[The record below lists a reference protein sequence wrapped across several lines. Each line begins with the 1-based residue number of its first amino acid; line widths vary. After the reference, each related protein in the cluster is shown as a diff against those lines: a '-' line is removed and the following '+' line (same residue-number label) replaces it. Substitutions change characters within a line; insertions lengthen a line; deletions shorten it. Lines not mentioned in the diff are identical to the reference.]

1 MEENIFRKLLEER
14 GCHLTK
20 QRHAILQKAFS
31 YKGHFDPESLYLAMR
46 EKGMKAS
53 RASVYRTLNLLCECG
68 LVEKV
73 GKTEQGTIY
82 EQSVDRKHHD
92 HMICIQCGEII
103 EFYSE
108 KIEKLQEKICREL
121 DFKGKNH
128 TLEIRGYCR
137 HCQAE
142 KNGLEGD
149 GSHGY

>member
-14 GCHLTK
+14 GWRLTK
-20 QRHAILQKAFS
+20 QRNAILQKAFS

-53 RASVYRTLNLLCECG
+53 RASVYRTLSLLCECG

-73 GKTEQGTIY
+73 SKTEQGTIY

-92 HMICIQCGEII
+92 HMVCIQCGKII

-108 KIEKLQEKICREL
+108 KIEKMQEKICREL

-137 HCQAE
+137 HCQTA

-149 GSHGY
+149 GSHGH

>member
-1 MEENIFRKLLEER
+1 MEENLFRKLLEER
-14 GCHLTK
+14 GWRLTK
-20 QRHAILQKAFS
+20 QRNAILQKAFS

-46 EKGMKAS
+46 EQGMKAS

-92 HMICIQCGEII
+92 HMVCIKCGEII

-108 KIEKLQEKICREL
+108 KIEKLQQKICREL
-121 DFKGKNH
+121 DFTGKNH

-137 HCQAE
+137 HCQMVQ
-142 KNGLEGD
+142 NVLEGD

>member
-1 MEENIFRKLLEER
+1 MRQKKFKQFLELR
-14 GCHLTK
+14 GQRLTK
-20 QRHAILQKAFS
+20 ERNAVLQKAFS
-31 YKGHFDPESLYLAMR
+31 CKGHFDPESLYLAMR

-53 RASVYRTLNLLCECG
+53 RASVYRTLNLLCECE

-73 GKTEQGTIY
+73 SKTEQGTIY
-82 EQSVDRKHHD
+82 EHSLGRKHHD
-92 HMICIQCGEII
+92 HMVCIKCGKII

-108 KIEKLQEKICREL
+108 KLEKLQEKICREL

-137 HCQAE
+137 HCQ
-142 KNGLEGD
+142 KGQNVLEEE

>member
-1 MEENIFRKLLEER
+1 MKEDIFRKLLEER
-14 GCHLTK
+14 GWRLTK

-31 YKGHFDPESLYLAMR
+31 CKGHFDPESLYLAMR

-82 EQSVDRKHHD
+82 EQSVGRKHHD
-92 HMICIQCGEII
+92 HMVCINCGKII

-108 KIEKLQEKICREL
+108 ILEKLQEELCRERY
-121 DFKGKNH
+121 FKGKSH

-137 HCQAE
+137 HCQTGRNVA
-142 KNGLEGD
+142 EGD
-149 GSHGY
+149 SSHG